1 MSLGKIWN
9 ISSSDY
15 FDNSKNVGV
24 DHYNSFETFIK
35 NSKLDPIVKQF
46 NLDNFF
52 QFLPSYGSSVSID
65 FMIASQQYENQYT
78 HIAPGLINTFNVNF
92 QLNFDS
98 RSDEEALKINNFFEN
113 SRGAKQFP
121 MQFTERS
128 KVSDE
133 DSYKSLY
140 SIPPYLIQWFRN
152 PSLEY
157 NNTYHENNSLRVSF
171 LNQDFSHFNSKY
183 ILYAKSLPQTHKDVI
198 EEYMDKYNLDIN
210 PSYPYNLSTN
220 FSSLNTSS
228 FLSQSRNQ
236 SSDNGRQASISVAS
250 LVFDKIS
257 NLTLLKLLSFFISKR
272 GFETFDFQDKEGNV
286 FKFSAPQIEHTYLF
300 KNSHTLKVIC
310 VQEFVDRR
318 FHWKY

>member
-1 MSLGKIWN
+1 MSLGKIWD

-15 FDNSKNVGV
+15 FDDSKNTGA
-24 DHYNSFETFIK
+24 DHYNSFEDFIK
-35 NSKLDPIVKQF
+35 NSKLDPIVKKF

-65 FMIASQQYENQYT
+65 FMIASQLYENQYT
-78 HIAPGLINTFNVNF
+78 HIVPDLINTFSINF

-98 RSDEEALKINNFFEN
+98 RSDEEALKLNNFFEN
-113 SRGAKQFP
+113 ARGAKQFP
-121 MQFTERS
+121 MQFIERS
-128 KVSDE
+128 KISDE

-157 NNTYHENNSLRVSF
+157 NNTYHDNNSLRLSF

-183 ILYAKSLPQTHKDVI
+183 ILYAKSLPQDHKDAI
-198 EEYMDKYNLDIN
+198 EEYMDKYDLDIS

-220 FSSLNTSS
+220 FNSINTSS

-236 SSDNGRQASISVAS
+236 ASDNGKHSSVSVAS

-272 GFETFDFQDKEGNV
+272 GFETFHFKDKEGNV
-286 FKFSAPQIEHTYLF
+286 FKFSAPQVEHTYLF
-300 KNSHTLKVIC
+300 KNSHTLKVLC